1 MNMSN
6 RLVKSGVPLV
16 YQLSEIFRLKIAN
29 GELQPN
35 DPFPTEEQ
43 ISKTYGVSR
52 MTVRLALAKLV
63 NEGFIRRQ
71 QGVGSFVNPK
81 GLVRAD
87 EVQPVTRDMSDVK
100 STTNILESA
109 GKIVGTKVLTFSLDK
124 PAPRIAE
131 QLDISEAEH
140 VFHFERLRLADGEPV
155 VLEKIWIPERIC
167 STLSKADVEGSVY
180 RVLADRFGLNVMAA
194 HQALRAEIADEALAS
209 VLGVAAGA
217 PIMRVAGVSYTDA
230 GTPVEVEESWFRS
243 DMMEFII
250 ELGSL
255 STYARLIED

>member
-16 YQLSEIFRLKIAN
+16 YQLGEIFRLKIAN
-29 GELQPN
+29 GELKAN
-35 DPFPTEEQ
+35 DPFPTEDQ

-81 GLVRAD
+81 GLMRPD
-87 EVQPVTRDMSDVK
+87 ETQPVTRDMSDVK
-100 STTNILESA
+100 STTNILEAA
-109 GKIVGTKVLTFSLDK
+109 GKTVSTKVISFSLGK
-124 PAPRIAE
+124 PTQRIAE
-131 QLDISEAEH
+131 QLDIAESDMI
-140 VFHFERLRLADGEPV
+140 FHFERVRFADEEPV
-155 VLEKIWIPERIC
+155 VLEKIWVPERIC
-167 STLSKADVEGSVY
+167 SSLSQRDVEGSVY
-180 RVLADRFGLNVMAA
+180 RVLADRFGLNVTAA
-194 HQALRAEIADEALAS
+194 HQALRAEIADEELAA
-209 VLGVAAGA
+209 VLQVNIGS
-217 PIMRVAGVSYTDA
+217 PIMRVAGVSYTETGA
-230 GTPVEVEESWFRS
+230 PVEVEESWFRS

-250 ELGSL
+250 ELGSM

>member
-1 MNMSN
+1 MSN

-16 YQLSEIFRLKIAN
+16 YQLSEIFRMKIATD
-29 GELQPN
+29 ELKAN

-43 ISKTYGVSR
+43 ISNTYGVSR

-81 GLVRAD
+81 GLVKPD
-87 EVQPVTRDMSDVK
+87 ELRPVTRDMSDVK
-100 STTNILESA
+100 STTNILEAA
-109 GKIVGTKVLTFSLDK
+109 GMKVGTKVLSFSLDR
-124 PAPRIAE
+124 PSGRIAE
-131 QLDISEAEH
+131 QLDIAETDR
-140 VFHFERLRLADGEPV
+140 VFHFERLRLADGKPV
-155 VLEKIWIPERIC
+155 VLEKIWVPQKIC
-167 STLSKADVEGSVY
+167 TTLSKNDVEGSVY
-180 RVLADRFGLNVMAA
+180 RVLADRFGLNVTAA
-194 HQALRAEIADEALAS
+194 HQALRAEIADGALALTLD
-209 VLGVAAGA
+209 VELGA
-217 PIMRVAGVSYTDA
+217 PIMRVAGVSYTDT

-255 STYARLIED
+255 STYARLIKD